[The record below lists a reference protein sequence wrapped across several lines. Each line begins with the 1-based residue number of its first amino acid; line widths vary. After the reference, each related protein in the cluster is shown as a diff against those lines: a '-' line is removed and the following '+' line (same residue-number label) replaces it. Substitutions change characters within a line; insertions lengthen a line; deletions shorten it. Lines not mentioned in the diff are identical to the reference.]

1 MLEKMPESLLYA
13 LSRRYKLNHT
23 IDLHSHLIPNID
35 DGLSDLEESIAIIK
49 QLKIIGFNKIITTP
63 HIMSHRFP
71 NTKETINAGY
81 ELIKKELIK
90 RKIDIEIEFAAE
102 YYYDEYFVDLINKKE
117 LLTFGDN
124 YVLFEFSYTSKP
136 FMLQETVHQILEAGY
151 KPILAHPERYTYY
164 DKESDYTALK
174 AMGLNLQINLNS
186 TQGFY
191 GKKVKKAV
199 DKIVNLG
206 IVDFIGSDIHSQ
218 RYMDSYYKSLQCNYY
233 LEIFKKNKIKNNYL

>member
-1 MLEKMPESLLYA
+1 VLENMKESLLYA
-13 LSRRYKLNHT
+13 LSRRYRLSHT
-23 IDLHSHLIPNID
+23 TDLHSHLIPNID
-35 DGLSDLEESIAIIK
+35 DGLSDLQQSIAIIK

-63 HIMSHRFP
+63 HIMSHRYA
-71 NTKETINAGY
+71 NTKEIINAGY
-81 ELIKKELIK
+81 ELVKKELMQQ
-90 RKIDIEIEFAAE
+90 KIDIELEYAAE
-102 YYYDEYFVDLINKKE
+102 YYYDEHFLELINKKE

-124 YVLFEFSYTSKP
+124 YVLFELSYISKP
-136 FMLQETVHQILEAGY
+136 FMLEATVKRMIEMGY

-164 DKESDYTALK
+164 EKASDYEALK
-174 AMGLNLQINLNS
+174 IMGLHLQINLNS

-191 GKKVKKAV
+191 GKKVKNAV

-218 RYMDSYYKSLQCNYY
+218 KYMDSFYKSIQCEYY